1 MSRLLFPP
9 YTLDTETEQ
18 RWRPQELTCLRAKP
32 FALLR
37 HLVENPRRLVTHEE
51 LRKAIWPETHV
62 SHGVLR
68 EHLREV
74 RAALRDNA
82 LKPRFIET
90 VPRRGYRF
98 LSQGDPEVARSAA
111 WADPTPIRADRS
123 PIAGRSGETSRLR
136 ASFAK
141 ALTG

>member
-9 YTLDTETEQ
+9 YTLDTENEQ
-18 RWRPQELTCLRAKP
+18 LWRLEELIYLRAKP

-74 RAALRDNA
+74 RAALGDNA
-82 LKPRFIET
+82 LSPRLIET

-98 LSQGDPEVARSAA
+98 LGQVDRHVSSPAA
-111 WADPTPIRADRS
+111 GADQIGRAHV
-123 PIAGRSGETSRLR
+123 
-136 ASFAK
+136 
-141 ALTG
+141 